1 MRTPASPQPDA
12 AVHGARLVI
21 NLDAIAAN
29 YRKIAAL
36 AAPSKTGAAVK
47 ADAYGLGL
55 APVARCLAKAGC
67 EIFFVAHF
75 AEGVALRAILPDARI
90 YVLHGLPNGPATPN
104 GYAVASAAKRYIA
117 HGLRPVLNS
126 LPELAAW
133 RTAGSRGIGVI
144 LNFDTGMS
152 RLGMSAKEAATL
164 AATPGLLA
172 GVQIDYLM
180 SHLSCADT
188 PAHPL
193 NAQQHAAFN
202 RLRDLFPGV
211 PASLANT
218 AGTLLGAQYCYDLVR
233 PGIGIYGGSPTG
245 TGGSP
250 FRGAVQLYAKILQ
263 LRDVDS
269 TDYVGYGATYRPGGP
284 ARIAVA
290 GIGYADGYMR
300 ALGNSGFGAIGGQRV
315 PCVGRVSMDL
325 CAFDVSSIPEKMS
338 APGNEIELI
347 GPNVP
352 VENAAADAGTI
363 NYEILTRLGGRFA
376 RTYIGEGLGT

>member
-1 MRTPASPQPDA
+1 MHAPDA
-12 AVHGARLVI
+12 PQSDAAIHGARLVI

-36 AAPSKTGAAVK
+36 AAPAKTGAVVK

-67 EIFFVAHF
+67 EIFFIAHF
-75 AEGVALRAILPDARI
+75 SEGVALRAILPDVCI
-90 YVLHGLPNGPATPN
+90 YVLHGLPSG
-104 GYAVASAAKRYIA
+104 AAEKYIA

-133 RTAGSRGIGVI
+133 RIAGSRGIGAI
-144 LNFDTGMS
+144 LNFDTGLS
-152 RLGMSAKEAATL
+152 RLGMGAKEAATL

-172 GVQIDYLM
+172 GVHIDYLM

-188 PAHPL
+188 PAHSL
-193 NAQQHAAFN
+193 NARQQADFN
-202 RLRDLFPGV
+202 RLRGLFPGV

-218 AGTLLGAQYCYDLVR
+218 AGALLGPDYRHDLVR
-233 PGIGIYGGSPTG
+233 PGIGLYGGNPAG
-245 TGGSP
+245 TGNCP
-250 FRGAVQLYAKILQ
+250 FQGVVQLYAKILQ

-300 ALGNSGFGAIGGQRV
+300 ALGNSGFGTIGGQRA
-315 PCVGRVSMDL
+315 PCIGRVSMDL
-325 CAFDVSSIPEKMS
+325 CAFDVSGVPEELC
-338 APGNEIELI
+338 APGCEIELI

-352 VENAAADAGTI
+352 MENAAAAAGTI
-363 NYEILTRLGGRFA
+363 NYEILTRLGSRLA
-376 RTYIGEGLGT
+376 RSYIGDGTGA

>member
-1 MRTPASPQPDA
+1 MHAPDA
-12 AVHGARLVI
+12 PQSDAAIHGARLVI
-21 NLDAIAAN
+21 SLDAIAAN

-36 AAPSKTGAAVK
+36 AAPAKTGAAVK

-75 AEGVALRAILPDARI
+75 AEGVALRAILPDAHV
-90 YVLHGLPNGPATPN
+90 YVLHGLPIG
-104 GYAVASAAKRYIA
+104 AAEKYIA
-117 HGLRPVLNS
+117 HALRPVLNS
-126 LPELAAW
+126 LPDLAAW
-133 RTAGSRGIGVI
+133 RSVGSRGIGAI

-152 RLGMSAKEAATL
+152 RLGMGSKEAATL
-164 AATPGLLA
+164 AASPGLLA

-188 PAHPL
+188 PTHPL

-202 RLRDLFPGV
+202 RLRDLFPGM

-218 AGTLLGAQYCYDLVR
+218 AGVLLGPQYCHDLVR
-233 PGIGIYGGSPTG
+233 PGIGLYGGCPAG
-245 TGGSP
+245 TGGNP
-250 FRGAVQLYAKILQ
+250 FQGAVQLYAKILQ

-300 ALGNSGFGAIGGQRV
+300 TLGNSGFGAIGGQRA
-315 PCVGRVSMDL
+315 PCIGRVSMDL
-325 CAFDVSSIPEKMS
+325 CAFDVSGVPEELC
-338 APGNEIELI
+338 APGCEIELI

-352 VENAAADAGTI
+352 MENAAAAAGTI
-363 NYEILTRLGGRFA
+363 NYEILTRLGNRLA
-376 RTYIGEGLGT
+376 RSYIDDGTGA

>member
-1 MRTPASPQPDA
+1 MHAPDA
-12 AVHGARLVI
+12 PQSDAAIHGARLVI
-21 NLDAIAAN
+21 SLDAIAAN

-36 AAPSKTGAAVK
+36 AAPAKTGAAVK

-75 AEGVALRAILPDARI
+75 AEGVELRAILPDAHV
-90 YVLHGLPNGPATPN
+90 YVLHGLPIG
-104 GYAVASAAKRYIA
+104 AAEKYIA
-117 HGLRPVLNS
+117 HALRPVLNS
-126 LPELAAW
+126 LPDLAAW
-133 RTAGSRGIGVI
+133 RSVGSRGIGAI

-152 RLGMSAKEAATL
+152 RLGMGSKETATL
-164 AATPGLLA
+164 AASPGLLA

-193 NAQQHAAFN
+193 NAQQHTAFN
-202 RLRDLFPGV
+202 RLRDLFPGM

-218 AGTLLGAQYCYDLVR
+218 AGILLGPQYCYDLVR
-233 PGIGIYGGSPTG
+233 PGIGLYGGRPAG
-245 TGGSP
+245 TGGNP
-250 FRGAVQLYAKILQ
+250 FQGAVQLYAKILQ

-300 ALGNSGFGAIGGQRV
+300 ALGNSGFGAIGGQRA

-325 CAFDVSSIPEKMS
+325 CAFDVSGVPEELC
-338 APGNEIELI
+338 APGCEIELI
-347 GPNVP
+347 GPNVSM
-352 VENAAADAGTI
+352 ENAAAAAGTI
-363 NYEILTRLGGRFA
+363 NYEILTRLGSRLA
-376 RTYIGEGLGT
+376 RSYIGEGTGT